1 MKDIN
6 VTTMATYETGEKER
20 YSTLAVGEEGGQNK
34 PIEYTTLAVGEDGKR
49 REDIMTIALVGE
61 EGVFLTGRAG
71 EQGDDSRI
79 TTHTVGEEGDA
90 STLRVGEEG
99 DDNIRDIPPIN
110 NDYHMLLVL
119 IKQLLDKIRRNIG
132 IGVGIN
138 PSPIAQDPIIS
149 GPPPVKGRPVP
160 GQNYTDSMPR
170 SMSANNSTRIEHAYL
185 PEAE

>member
-6 VTTMATYETGEKER
+6 FTTSVQETGEMKR
-20 YSTLAVGEEGGQNK
+20 YTTLAVGEEGGRDK
-34 PIEYTTLAVGEDGKR
+34 PIQWSTFA
-49 REDIMTIALVGE
+49 
-61 EGVFLTGRAG
+61 
-71 EQGDDSRI
+71 
-79 TTHTVGEEGDA
+79 VGEEGDNRDNPTRFTIFA
-90 STLRVGEEG
+90 RELGETTFAVGEEG

-138 PSPIAQDPIIS
+138 PSPIAQDPIIID
-149 GPPPVKGRPVP
+149 PPPVKGRPVP